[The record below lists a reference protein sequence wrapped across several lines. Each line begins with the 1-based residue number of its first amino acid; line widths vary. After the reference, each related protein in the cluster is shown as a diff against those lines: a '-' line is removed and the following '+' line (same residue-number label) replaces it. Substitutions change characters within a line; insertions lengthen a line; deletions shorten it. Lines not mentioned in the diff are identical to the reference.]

1 MLSTVTKDHAS
12 GDAYLNLAC
21 PVCGC
26 LPVPHLKH
34 DRYFIDRCPD
44 CDFIYVRN
52 VPAEG
57 SRTAAFG
64 TPTAGAVSRLRARGR
79 LFGNLGNWLHTRN
92 VVRYAQ
98 GRCRVLQIG
107 DGSEYLLSALRSTGK
122 YDHAGI
128 SDAETSLSKSA
139 GLFVAN
145 GNLLDHHYPGEH
157 FDFVVGVHVL
167 HRVHHL
173 GEFASEVRRILSPRG
188 RAYFIVPRSACGEP
202 PERLWQFSAP
212 ALRQFFADHG
222 FRVIFVRGRPS
233 RPHLSILAE
242 KPS

>member
-1 MLSTVTKDHAS
+1 MLSTVTKDYTS
-12 GDAYLNLAC
+12 GDAYLNLSC

-57 SRTAAFG
+57 SRTAAFR
-64 TPTAGAVSRLRARGR
+64 TPIGGALRGCARGR

-98 GRCRVLQIG
+98 GRRRVLQID

-122 YDHAGI
+122 FDHAGI
-128 SDAETSLSKSA
+128 SVAETSLSKSA
-139 GLFVAN
+139 ALFVAN
-145 GNLLDHHYPGEH
+145 GNLLDYHYPGEH

-167 HRVHHL
+167 DRVHHL
-173 GEFASEVRRILSPRG
+173 SEFIREVSRILSPHG
-188 RAYFIVPRSACGEP
+188 RVYFIMPRKTHIDP
-202 PERLWQFSAP
+202 PERLWQFSVR
-212 ALRQFFADHG
+212 ALQQFFVDHG
-222 FRVIFVRGRPS
+222 FRVIFVRSRPS
-233 RPHLSILAE
+233 RTHLSILAE